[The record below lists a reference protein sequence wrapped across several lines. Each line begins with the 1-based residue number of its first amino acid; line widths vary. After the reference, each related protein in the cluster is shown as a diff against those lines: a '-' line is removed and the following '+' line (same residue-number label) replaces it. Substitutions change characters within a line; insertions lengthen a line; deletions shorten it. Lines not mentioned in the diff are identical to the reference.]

1 LTPDGNTSFG
11 SF

>member
-1 LTPDGNTSFG
+1 MPDGNTSFG

>member
-1 LTPDGNTSFG
+1 MPDGNTSFR

>member
-11 SF
+11 SV